1 MEGRN
6 WSLFEIS
13 ETKSKLLDL
22 KDQNQLTKFYGS
34 SIYFTLNI
42 ALKPTNKFEFLKKK
56 ICQEGWFRGDEL
68 EKVFDRVEVKSR

>member
-42 ALKPTNKFEFLKKK
+42 ALKPTYKFEFLKKK
-56 ICQEGWFRGDEL
+56 YAK
-68 EKVFDRVEVKSR
+68 KVDLGEMNLRRFLIEWR